1 MKIWKGTFAILTT
14 LTLLVGCDWFD
25 DKVTV
30 APEQQAYLIPERHIE
45 NVKLQKLSAKTLSNE
60 QLYRRAL
67 SLWPVAYR
75 ELSIPTSLGQ
85 ARVIVAGPEDAE
97 AVVLLH
103 GMQAN
108 SAMWYPNIAALAEHY
123 RVYAIDDLLGSGGSL
138 ADTDISGMTQ
148 VVSWYQELF
157 DLLQLDSI
165 NLVGASRGGWQATA
179 IALAES
185 NNEMSRIQALVLL
198 SPAQT
203 FGWIEL
209 SGDLLS
215 SILFTLNPVRDE
227 VQESLKT
234 LSTKVHLINSIY
246 LDQYVAALD
255 DNPVPGLITEMRPFS
270 DQQLQQITLPTL
282 VMIGDNDIMN
292 NQDSLERAN
301 KMLKK
306 VQTIQVQDAGHFLTV
321 DQAEQVNRAVLD
333 FLSL

>member
-85 ARVIVAGPEDAE
+85 ARVIVAGQEDAE

-301 KMLKK
+301 KILKK
-306 VQTIQVQDAGHFLTV
+306 VQTIQIQDAGHFLTV

>member
-1 MKIWKGTFAILTT
+1 MKIWIGTFAILTT

-45 NVKLQKLSAKTLSNE
+45 NAKLQKLSAKTLSNE

-138 ADTDISGMTQ
+138 ANADISGMAQ

-157 DLLQLDSI
+157 DLLQLDSL

-185 NNEMSRIQALVLL
+185 NNEMSRIQTLVLL

-234 LSTKVHLINSIY
+234 LSTKVHMINPIY

-292 NQDSLERAN
+292 NRDSLERAN

-306 VQTIQVQDAGHFLTV
+306 VQTIRIQDAGHFLTV

>member
-1 MKIWKGTFAILTT
+1 MKIWIGTFAILTT

-138 ADTDISGMTQ
+138 ANTDISGMTQ

-306 VQTIQVQDAGHFLTV
+306 VQTIQIQDAGHFLTV

>member
-30 APEQQAYLIPERHIE
+30 APEQQAYLIPERHIK

-292 NQDSLERAN
+292 NQDSLKRAN

-306 VQTIQVQDAGHFLTV
+306 VRTIQIQDAGHFLTV
-321 DQAEQVNRAVLD
+321 DQAEQVNRSVLD

>member
-234 LSTKVHLINSIY
+234 LSTKVYLINSIY

-306 VQTIQVQDAGHFLTV
+306 VQTIQIQDAGHFLTV

>member
-306 VQTIQVQDAGHFLTV
+306 VQTIQIQDAGHFLTV

>member
-301 KMLKK
+301 KILKK
-306 VQTIQVQDAGHFLTV
+306 VQTIQIQDAGHFLTV